1 MKIGIMKTY
10 KSWVVWMALSILS
23 AFFSVVYAGE
33 TKVIS
38 RMSYYTHEKTA
49 EILVYLSED
58 GRGVSHAIAKV
69 EGDSRT
75 YSLQEGVNL
84 LSLPV
89 SALKHGNN
97 KRKVS
102 VTKDGKNTDYEVN
115 ILYLPSKANEVKI
128 DRMTGAL
135 QVDGW
140 QWMPVGFYS
149 SLNGHNF
156 DFLRSEVTQGINLYS
171 PYHTISDENRAD
183 RMAYLDLCAQLGIK
197 VNYNVCSLAGSQGVG
212 LNQQATPEEKLAALR
227 EEVMRVKDHPALL
240 SYYIADEPDGQG
252 VSPEVLKQSYDLIHE
267 LDPYHPVSVV
277 IISSLPARRY
287 ADTYDI
293 IMADPYPV
301 PNGPVTEASRMIR
314 EIYEQMRYEKA
325 VWLVPQVFGGG
336 EIWTREPSA
345 REVRAMVYGSVLEG
359 ARGVQGFHRM
369 PDSGS
374 PLLWNGFKEVA
385 VELQQITPYLYDT
398 HSYEVNVGEGMLAR
412 VFHRN
417 GYLLA
422 VVQNMQNKP
431 CELVLPLQ
439 EEIADNTPAKLIF
452 ENREVAVKAGQIKDV
467 LAPFATG
474 VYKIVPAGY
483 PSMVAA
489 GNLAVNPSFELSVEA
504 GEMTGGSGGA
514 GGRGATLLPDTRVA
528 LDGETSLRLHN
539 PFPEAGASRGLFP
552 IDNESDRTYIL
563 SVWARTDECSL
574 ALHRAKGT
582 RLTFKLSLGTLG
594 EQEFELTDT
603 AWTRFELVC
612 PPKEYR
618 RTHHGGASGAIT
630 LKGEGTAWFDLVQI
644 TPEISI
650 REERTADRK
659 GFLVSM
665 DCYLKGGEIRYTTD
679 GSEPSRNS
687 MLYEKPFEVR
697 SVKTVRARVYD
708 QEGKAYSEDTKVI
721 AAHKALDAKVT
732 YLKPYSL
739 KYTAGGEGAMTDG
752 RFAPLNAQAP
762 LWHGYI
768 GNDIDLVVDLGS
780 VQRVNRVSLGFL
792 QSLTAWVMPPKEIEV
807 WVSKDGEHYRPA
819 KKIHY
824 GEARQGAGEYDYLRI
839 PFVFE
844 KLNSEARYVRIK
856 AVHPLNLPSWHRVQ
870 GESWMFIDEVVIE

>member
-1 MKIGIMKTY
+1 MKENIMKTY
-10 KSWVVWMALSILS
+10 KSWLVWIGLSILS
-23 AFFSVVYAGE
+23 AFFSIVYAGE
-33 TKVIS
+33 VKVLS
-38 RMSYYTHEKTA
+38 RMSYYTSEKEA
-49 EILVYLSED
+49 EILVCLPEENLPYTVAELD
-58 GRGVSHAIAKV
+58 GNTVALHK
-69 EGDSRT
+69 
-75 YSLQEGVNL
+75 GVNI

-89 SALKHGNN
+89 SSLKLGSNSCTV
-97 KRKVS
+97 RLG
-102 VTKDGKNTDYEVN
+102 TEGKSESYTVDIV
-115 ILYLPSKANEVKI
+115 YLPAKPNEVKV
-128 DRMTGAL
+128 DRLTGTL
-135 QVDGW
+135 RVDGW
-140 QWMPVGFYS
+140 QWMPVGYYS

-171 PYHTISDENRAD
+171 PYHTISEENRSD

-212 LNQQATPEEKLAALR
+212 LNMKASQEEKRAALR
-227 EEVMRVKDHPALL
+227 EEVLRVKDHPALL

-301 PNGPVTEASRMIR
+301 PNGPVSSASDMIR
-314 EIYEQMRYEKA
+314 EIYEQMQYEKA

-385 VELQQITPYLYDT
+385 VELQQITPYLYDAC
-398 HSYEVNVGEGMLAR
+398 SYKVCAGEGTLAR
-412 VFHRN
+412 VFHR
-417 GYLLA
+417 GERVLV

-431 CELVLPLQ
+431 CEIDLSLREHVS
-439 EEIADNTPAKLIF
+439 DGTPVQLIF
-452 ENREVAVKAGQIKDV
+452 ENREVSVQNGKIRDI
-467 LAPFATG
+467 LAPFGTG
-474 VYKIVPAGY
+474 VYKIIPEQDSLLVY
-483 PSMVAA
+483 T
-489 GNLAVNPSFELSVEA
+489 GNLSVNPGFELSAEA
-504 GEMTGGSGGA
+504 GEITGGSGGA
-514 GGRGATLLPDTRVA
+514 GGNGATLMPDTRVA
-528 LDGETSLRLHN
+528 FEGETSLRLHN
-539 PFPEAGASRGLFP
+539 PFPDAGAARGLFP

-563 SVWARTDECSL
+563 SVWARTDERSL
-574 ALHRAKGT
+574 ALNRTKGT
-582 RLTFKLSLGTLG
+582 KMTFKLALGSLG
-594 EQEFELTDT
+594 EKEFELRDT

-612 PPKEYR
+612 PPQEYK
-618 RTHHGGASGAIT
+618 RTHHGGAAGSIT
-630 LKGEGTAWFDLVQI
+630 LRGEGTAWFDLVQI
-644 TPEISI
+644 TPELSI
-650 REERTADRK
+650 HETRTTDRR

-665 DCYLKGGEIRYTTD
+665 ECGLKGGEIRYTTD
-679 GSEPSRNS
+679 GGEPSKRS
-687 MLYEKPFEVR
+687 SLYTSPFEVR
-697 SVKTVRARVYD
+697 GVKTVRARVYD
-708 QEGKAYSEDTKVI
+708 KEGKAYAEETKIV

-732 YLKPYSL
+732 YLNPYSA
-739 KYTAGGEGAMTDG
+739 KYTAGGDGAMTDG

-768 GNDIDLVVDLGS
+768 GNDIDFVVDLGS
-780 VQRVNRVSLGFL
+780 VQHINRVSLGFL

-807 WVSKDGEHYRPA
+807 LVSNDGKGYRQV
-819 KKIHY
+819 KKIRY
-824 GEARQGAGEYDYLRI
+824 GEARQGAGEYDYIRI

-844 KLNSEARYVRIK
+844 KLKSEARYVRIK
-856 AVHPLNLPSWHRVQ
+856 AVHPLTLPSWHRVQ